1 MAQDYSISATEAQVP
16 SVCRASY
23 SGQQQPALAPAAC
36 SRQGSSLPGE
46 QDTILHRF
54 LQPRA
59 AQAAATGH
67 TWPAAGCKTPPLL
80 GLFAAASACI
90 LTLCPGLTSAQAAA
104 LMPPFHHP
112 YSQLTSSGT
121 PHAFHSPTAI
131 LPSVNTDVKPPS
143 LLQTFPHFWICIL
156 SLHFLILKTC
166 TCINLGLLLCSLCHS
181 WGIPAFPCVPRQP
194 GHISEAANDN
204 TALHCREGRTR
215 TLKSHFRI
223 FHHVRINVIS
233 YDIPDYLSN
242 NDLPLN
248 V

>member
-1 MAQDYSISATEAQVP
+1 MQGLLLWAAAAGPGSSSMQQAGLLTPWRTGHNPAQI
-16 SVCRASY
+16 
-23 SGQQQPALAPAAC
+23 PAA
-36 SRQGSSLPGE
+36 SRSTSSSHWAH
-46 QDTILHRF
+46 TASSR
-54 LQPRA
+54 LQ
-59 AQAAATGH
+59 
-67 TWPAAGCKTPPLL
+67 TPPLL

-90 LTLCPGLTSAQAAA
+90 LTPGPGLTSAQAAA

-131 LPSVNTDVKPPS
+131 LPSVSTDVKPPS
-143 LLQTFPHFWICIL
+143 LLQTFPHFWIYIL